1 MKKNQFNIG
10 FALMFTCFYVCAAVN
25 GSAQTW
31 NLAGNT
37 ANPAGSFLGT
47 TDANDVLI
55 RTNNVNRATFN
66 AAGGLTMTTDIK
78 YTSAAY
84 GITFATGSPRVPRPM
99 IYMFSTGTANADR
112 MVIAHSSAYPTYG
125 LQYQDA
131 GDKFNFLSNGTN
143 VMTVNLGTKKVGIT
157 TNTPAYPLHVTGSNT
172 TTYITSDFLSP
183 GEAAMKCVMNMP
195 FNYGATA
202 LYCKGNTLNG
212 TATAGYFESDFIAVD
227 AHSAAGASATAYG
240 TSGTANGG
248 SAAYGAW
255 GSASGASVF
264 NYAVYANGN
273 LAYTGSLIHVSD
285 QKLKKNVLTLNKA
298 LDKIMQLKPS
308 VYEYRTNEFGRMNL
322 AGGKHFGFIAQDL
335 QKVLPELVSNNLFP
349 AQYDEKHNKLQDE
362 IHYLGVNYEEMIPV
376 IVEAMQEQQKQ
387 IEEKGSQLDAVLK
400 ELADLKKQVSALQ
413 QSGTSVNTVS
423 ANSSVPAGN
432 AYLSQNIPNPAN
444 STTTINYYLPA
455 KTNNAAIAVYDMQ
468 GRQLKYVSLSNTGN
482 GSILINSKELSSGMY
497 VYRLMINGT
506 VADTKTMEIVK

>member
-1 MKKNQFNIG
+1 MKRKQLYN
-10 FALMFTCFYVCAAVN
+10 LSVCVLLCLSMHISNLAN
-25 GSAQTW
+25 AQTW

-37 ANPAGSFLGT
+37 AIPAGSFLGT

-84 GITFATGSPRVPRPM
+84 GITFATGSPRAPRPM
-99 IYMFSTGTANADR
+99 IYMFSTGTTNADR

-125 LQYQDA
+125 LQYQDLS
-131 GDKFNFLSNGTN
+131 DKFNFLSNGTN
-143 VMTVNLGTKKVGIT
+143 VMTVDLNNKRVGIT
-157 TNTPAYPLHVTGSNT
+157 TNAPSYPLHVTGDHT
-172 TTYITSDFLSP
+172 TTYVTSDFLNPS
-183 GEAAMKCVMNMP
+183 EAAMKCVINVP

-202 LYCKGNTLNG
+202 LYCKGNTANG

-227 AHSAAGASATAYG
+227 AHCTAGASATAYG
-240 TSGTANGG
+240 TSGTATGG

-264 NYAVYANGN
+264 NYAVYAAGN

-285 QKLKKNVLTLNKA
+285 QKLKKNINPFGNA

-308 VYEYRTNEFGRMNL
+308 TYEYRADEFGKMNL
-322 AGGKHFGFIAQDL
+322 AGGKHFGFIAQEL

-349 AQYDEKHNKLQDE
+349 AQYDQKHNKIQDE
-362 IHYLGVNYEEMIPV
+362 IKYLGVNYEEMIPV
-376 IVEAMQEQQKQ
+376 IVAAMQEQQKQ
-387 IEEKGSQLDAVLK
+387 IEDKNNQLDVVMK
-400 ELADLKKQVSALQ
+400 ELADLKKQVASIQ
-413 QSGTSVNTVS
+413 QSNS
-423 ANSSVPAGN
+423 ANNAAINNSTLAGN
-432 AYLSQNIPNPAN
+432 ASLSQNVPNPAN
-444 STTTINYYLPA
+444 NTTTINYYLPA
-455 KTNNAAIAVYDMQ
+455 KTNNAAIALYDMQ
-468 GRQLKYVSLSNTGN
+468 GRQLKYVAITGTGN
-482 GSILINSKELSSGMY
+482 GNIVINTKEFASGMF

-506 VADTKTMEIVK
+506 VADAKTMEIIK